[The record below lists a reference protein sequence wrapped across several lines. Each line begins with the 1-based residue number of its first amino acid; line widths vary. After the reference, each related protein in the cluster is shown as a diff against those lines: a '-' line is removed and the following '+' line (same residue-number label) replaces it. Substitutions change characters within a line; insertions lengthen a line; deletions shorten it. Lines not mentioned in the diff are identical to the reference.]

1 MCLPGQRVSIVI
13 FVVAFAIVLIGV
25 LAYAATAVYFADLYT
40 RSKRRRVQ
48 GTPADLG
55 LRFQDVQFLTA
66 DQLTL
71 AGWFLES
78 PGARAT
84 VILIHDRA
92 GTRADA
98 EHGLLNLQAEYV
110 RRGFNVFAF
119 DLRGRG
125 ESAGRRDH
133 LGTTEGLDVQA
144 AIAYVRRRVG
154 QLPIVLHGFGFG
166 AALAIEGTPGTT
178 GIAGVIA
185 DSPVASMRD
194 LLRYQHGRLP
204 EHLFNASCWFT
215 RRLFNADPDA
225 LAPID
230 DVDRVEVPILFIHA
244 QVDDEVPVSHSLNLA
259 ASSLNH
265 RHEVWALHDH
275 YGHCCY
281 YPQHPREYMDRCLA
295 FIDRIV
301 PARLLNPVPDRPASE
316 SSNVG

>member
-1 MCLPGQRVSIVI
+1 VTIVV
-13 FVVAFAIVLIGV
+13 FLVAFAVLLFGV
-25 LAYAATAVYFADLYT
+25 VGYAVVSAYFADVYT

-55 LRFQDVQFLTA
+55 LRFQDVQFLTS
-66 DQLTL
+66 DQFTLT
-71 AGWFLES
+71 GWFLES

-84 VILIHDRA
+84 VILIHDQA

-98 EHGLLNLQAEYV
+98 EHGLLHLQADYV

-133 LGTTEGLDVQA
+133 LGTSEGLDVQA

-166 AALAIEGTPGTT
+166 GALAIEGTPGVA

-185 DSPVASMRD
+185 DSPIASMRD
-194 LLRYQHGRLP
+194 LLRYQHRGLP
-204 EHLFNASCWFT
+204 EHLFNASCWVA
-215 RRLFNADPDA
+215 RRLFDADTSA

-244 QVDDEVPVSHSLNLA
+244 EVDDEVPVSHSLNLA
-259 ASSLNH
+259 AASLNH
-265 RHEVWALHDH
+265 RHEVWAQNDH
-275 YGHCCY
+275 VGHCSY
-281 YPQHPREYMDRCLA
+281 YPEHPREYMDRCLA
-295 FIDRIV
+295 FIDQIV
-301 PARLLNPVPDRPASE
+301 PARLLTPLPDRVASRT
-316 SSNVG
+316 SNVG

>member
-1 MCLPGQRVSIVI
+1 MRPRAAGVIVVFLVALAI
-13 FVVAFAIVLIGV
+13 LLVVA
-25 LAYAATAVYFADLYT
+25 LAYVVTAVYFADLFT

-84 VILIHDRA
+84 IILLHDRE
-92 GTRADA
+92 GTRADVA
-98 EHGLLNLQAEYV
+98 HGLLRLQADYV

-133 LGTTEGLDVQA
+133 LGASEGLDLQA

-166 AALAIEGTPGTT
+166 AALAIQGTPGVPAM
-178 GIAGVIA
+178 AGVIA
-185 DSPVASMRD
+185 DSSVASMRD

-204 EHLFNASCWFT
+204 EHLFNVSCWFA
-215 RRLFNADPDA
+215 RRLFDADPTA

-230 DVDRVEVPILFIHA
+230 DVDQVEVPILFIHS
-244 QVDDEVPVSHSLNLA
+244 QVDSEVPQSHTLNLA
-259 ASSLNH
+259 AASLNH

-275 YGHCCY
+275 FGHADY
-281 YPQHPREYMDRCLA
+281 YRERPFEYLDRCLT
-295 FIDRIV
+295 FIDRVV
-301 PARLLNPVPDRPASE
+301 PARLLTPLPDSSASQ